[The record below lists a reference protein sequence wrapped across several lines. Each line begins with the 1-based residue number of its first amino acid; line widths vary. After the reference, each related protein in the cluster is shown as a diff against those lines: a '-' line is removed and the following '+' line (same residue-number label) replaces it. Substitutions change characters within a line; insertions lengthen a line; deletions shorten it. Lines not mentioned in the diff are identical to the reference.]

1 MERKTVIKVPP
12 RPEVIRERYAGFLA
26 EQARFLENYKRN
38 YICGM
43 NERFALRSEGKR
55 SGKRQM
61 EENNVR

>member
-26 EQARFLENYKRN
+26 EQARFLENY
-38 YICGM
+38 ICGM
-43 NERFALRSEGKR
+43 NERFALRSEEKR
-55 SGKRQM
+55 SGRRQM